1 MTGFQ
6 KHQEGKFQCARTF
19 QALSCSLV
27 SHWSNQV
34 TWLSSDS
41 RDSKIYSNPSVVWL
55 FLFIGLLKI
64 MLAIS
69 APGLLKKGIATY
81 CRVCLCICMYVCMYV
96 CICVLVSLSYPTFS
110 LIIWSQWWKA
120 ILVLLHTSC
129 KTLES
134 VLSLFIP
141 QFFHCLMG
149 LRIVCFPIGLRIEWV
164 NNCKAWKNAWNTG
177 YTQ

>member
-19 QALSCSLV
+19 QALLASCLLV
-27 SHWSNQV
+27 LPWSNQV

-41 RDSKIYSNPSVVWL
+41 SVSKIDSNPSVVWL

-69 APGLLKKGIATY
+69 APGLLKKGVATY
-81 CRVCLCICMYVCMYV
+81 CGVCSCVCMYL
-96 CICVLVSLSYPTFS
+96 CICVLISLSYPIFS

-129 KTLES
+129 MTLGS

-141 QFFHCLMG
+141 QFFSLPHGIKSSMLSHRLKHWMS
-149 LRIVCFPIGLRIEWV
+149 
-164 NNCKAWKNAWNTG
+164 
-177 YTQ
+177 